1 MYELGKVKK
10 RKASLMF
17 SFVFQV
23 NHQGWILFQKQVLS
37 FEVKNDVVFVCLF
50 FVVTFL

>member
-17 SFVFQV
+17 SFVFQIIQ
-23 NHQGWILFQKQVLS
+23 QGCILFQKQVLS
-37 FEVKNDVVFVCLF
+37 FELKNDVVLVCLF
-50 FVVTFL
+50 L